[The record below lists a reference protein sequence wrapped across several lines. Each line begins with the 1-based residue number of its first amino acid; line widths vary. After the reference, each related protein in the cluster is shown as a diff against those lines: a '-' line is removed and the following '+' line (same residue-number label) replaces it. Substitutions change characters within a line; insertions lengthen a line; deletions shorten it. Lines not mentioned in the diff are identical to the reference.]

1 MKHFLLAVALIC
13 FGSPAFADGMVD
25 EAPAVSVVE
34 AVAAP
39 VADPVPPIVPTAPA
53 APSKLNGAYFRT
65 LASNPAHPY
74 VSLGSNFTTRGEY
87 DGMTSQVALIWHKG
101 DPANTLIPDFALNAG
116 LKPFSWTLAACGAGY
131 GNGTG
136 VLTCGSS
143 INVAPTLFG
152 PLAQVL
158 KATGNPVAK
167 AIATFMA
174 GAPNGSG
181 LALGY
186 TWHMEPVADGAL
198 KPFSQWGSHVD
209 AFIGAGYE
217 F

>member
-13 FGSPAFADGMVD
+13 FGSPALAQDVPAV
-25 EAPAVSVVE
+25 APAPEVVDVVIPLKPE
-34 AVAAP
+34 PAP
-39 VADPVPPIVPTAPA
+39 LPAAPA
-53 APSKLNGAYFRT
+53 ALAPKLNGAYFKT
-65 LASNPAHPY
+65 LLSNPSHPY
-74 VSLGSNFTTRGEY
+74 VSLGSNFTTKGEF

-101 DPANTLIPDFALNAG
+101 DPTNTLIPDFALNAG
-116 LKPFSWTLAACGAGY
+116 IKPFSWTLVACGAGY
-131 GNGTG
+131 GNGSG

-152 PLAQVL
+152 PLAQAL
-158 KATGNPVAK
+158 KLTSNPVAN
-167 AIATFMA
+167 AVATFIA

-186 TWHMEPVADGAL
+186 TWHMEPVAQGAL
-198 KPFSQWGSHVD
+198 KPFNQWGSHVD
-209 AFIGAGYE
+209 AFVGAGYM

>member
-1 MKHFLLAVALIC
+1 MKHFLFAVALIC
-13 FGSPAFADGMVD
+13 FGSSVMAQ
-25 EAPAVSVVE
+25 ESAPA
-34 AVAAP
+34 AP
-39 VADPVPPIVPTAPA
+39 APEVIEVTTQIKPDPVPPIVPTAPA
-53 APSKLNGAYFRT
+53 VIKVNKPYFMT
-65 LASNPAHPY
+65 LVSNPAHPY
-74 VSLGSNFTTRGEY
+74 VSLGSNFTTKGEF

-101 DPANTLIPDFALNAG
+101 DPNNTLIPDSLQNAG
-116 LKPFSWTLAACGAGY
+116 LKPFSWTLLACGAGY

-158 KATGNPVAK
+158 NATSNPVAK
-167 AIATFMA
+167 AIASFMA

-198 KPFSQWGSHVD
+198 KPFNQWGSHVD
-209 AFIGAGYE
+209 AFIGAGYS

>member
-1 MKHFLLAVALIC
+1 MKHWMLFVALVC
-13 FGSPAFADGMVD
+13 FGSPAFAQDGVIPPD
-25 EAPAVSVVE
+25 AVVTSVVIQLK
-34 AVAAP
+34 P
-39 VADPVPPIVPTAPA
+39 DPVPPIVPTVPAPVKVSR
-53 APSKLNGAYFRT
+53 PYFMT
-65 LASNPAHPY
+65 LASNPSHPY
-74 VSLGSNFTTRGEY
+74 VSLGSNFTTKGEY

-101 DPANTLIPDFALNAG
+101 DPTNTLIPDFALNAG
-116 LKPFSWTLAACGAGY
+116 LKPFSWTLLACGAGY

-158 KATGNPVAK
+158 NATSNPVAK
-167 AIATFMA
+167 AIASFVA

-186 TWHMEPVADGAL
+186 TWHMEPVSGGAL
-198 KPFSQWGSHVD
+198 SPFSQWGSHVD